1 VVDVTPK
8 ELERS
13 KESRHTGA
21 MHPSPDALRLL
32 HDRYVAAINVAV
44 SADDDAL
51 IDQLSAEYEREALEL
66 LSPAA

>member
-13 KESRHTGA
+13 NESRHTGA
-21 MHPSPDALRLL
+21 MPPSPDALRLL

-44 SADDDAL
+44 SADDHDL
-51 IDQLSAEYEREALEL
+51 IDQLSAEYELEALAL